1 MCGFIPVGFRHRLVI
16 VLHGVEVVMLEMF
29 AGFIA
34 AGSTARTG
42 ETPPTSWA
50 TPASTDWR
58 SAAAATSTCWSIG
71 WTVRRMVRISGNTV
85 VPTVWTAAHGVDS
98 RATLPNTMIGL
109 PTLLSSTV
117 RLVCL
122 FSLHFS
128 SSGTIIILYLL
139 ALTTSLSTHFLASI
153 EICVSDFLLNSF

>member
-1 MCGFIPVGFRHRLVI
+1 MIIRFVISSLLVI

-42 ETPPTSWA
+42 ATPPTSWA
-50 TPASTDWR
+50 TSSSTGWR
-58 SAAAATSTCWSIG
+58 STAAATSTYWSIG
-71 WTVRRMVRISGNTV
+71 WTVRRRMRMVRISSNTV
-85 VPTVWTAAHGVDS
+85 VPTVWTAAHGVV
-98 RATLPNTMIGL
+98 TMIGL

-122 FSLHFS
+122 FSLHF
-128 SSGTIIILYLL
+128 
-139 ALTTSLSTHFLASI
+139 
-153 EICVSDFLLNSF
+153 